1 MGVPG
6 SFDEALAAWARAAG
20 ARLLILFG
28 SEAGGE
34 RGFASD
40 LDLAVEFFRMPPPDR
55 RLAIIG
61 ELQVLAEP
69 RLADVVF
76 LHRDLDP
83 VLRFEIFREGRVLFE
98 AEPGLMVQERVRA
111 FREYSDALPFRR
123 LLRDHLSRMAREGT
137 LVP

>member
-6 SFDEALAAWARAAG
+6 IPDEALGAWARAAG
-20 ARLLILFG
+20 ARLLVLFG
-28 SEAGGE
+28 SEAGGG

-40 LDLAVEFFRMPPPDR
+40 LDLAVEFDRMPSPDR

-61 ELQVLAEP
+61 ELQALTDP
-69 RLADVVF
+69 RQADVVF

-98 AEPGLMVQERVRA
+98 AAPGLIVQERVRA

-123 LLRDHLSRMAREGT
+123 LLRDQLSRMAREGT